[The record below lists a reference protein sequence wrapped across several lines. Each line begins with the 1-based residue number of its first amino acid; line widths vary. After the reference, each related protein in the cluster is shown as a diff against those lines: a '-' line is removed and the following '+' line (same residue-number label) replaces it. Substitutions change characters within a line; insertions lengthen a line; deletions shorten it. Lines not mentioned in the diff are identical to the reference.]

1 MKALASL
8 LVLASLSLA
17 GCASNAVN
25 MSEPRRVVGTE
36 SSVRLDA
43 QISDEVRPGAPV
55 AIQYEITNDR
65 PHAIAVADI
74 LPETSWD
81 GETRM
86 VTISVGSEVPGTTML
101 PRLIRIGPGEKKQFS
116 TTASLA
122 RVVPSRPADPRA
134 RNSTLLRMRLNF
146 LADTEPFTELI
157 DIPQKAVADA
167 KRADELFAKWLEQ
180 NEVVYTNAVPVT
192 ITTYR
197 PPGEVDAGDR
207 SATPVAPRRRGRG

>member
-1 MKALASL
+1 MKAFASL

-17 GCASNAVN
+17 GCASSAVN

-43 QISDEVRPGAPV
+43 QISDEVRPGAPL

-86 VTISVGSEVPGTTML
+86 VTISIGSEVPGTTML
-101 PRLIRIGPGEKKQFS
+101 PRLIRIGPGEKRQFT

-122 RVVPSRPADPRA
+122 RVVPSRSADPRA
-134 RNSTLLRMRLNF
+134 TNSTLLRVRLNF
-146 LADTEPFTELI
+146 LADTEPFAELI
-157 DIPQKAVADA
+157 GIPEKAVANA
-167 KRADELFAKWLEQ
+167 RRADELFAAWLEQ

-192 ITTYR
+192 ITSFR
-197 PPGEVDAGDR
+197 PAGEVDASER
-207 SATPVAPRRRGRG
+207 SAAPLAPRRRRG